1 MNRRDLIFAGAGFVL
16 GFIVC
21 KAVGKKTTVVKDIS
35 VSDTTTETITPA
47 STNAP
52 AEAGT
57 TKIEEPEVVET
68 LDTPQVV
75 ICKEKWLKF
84 AETQKFS
91 SQEQTQKT
99 YDNFMT
105 SCVGQGQK

>member
-21 KAVGKKTTVVKDIS
+21 KAVGKKTTVVKDMS

-47 STNAP
+47 STNAT

>member
-21 KAVGKKTTVVKDIS
+21 KAVAKKTTVVKDMS

>member
-21 KAVGKKTTVVKDIS
+21 KAVGKKTTVVKDMS
-35 VSDTTTETITPA
+35 VSDTTTETINPA

>member
-21 KAVGKKTTVVKDIS
+21 KAVGKNTNVVKDMS
-35 VSDTTTETITPA
+35 LPDTSNQTLPPA
-47 STNAP
+47 SENTT

>member
-1 MNRRDLIFAGAGFVL
+1 MNRRDIILVGAGFLL
-16 GFIVC
+16 GYVVV
-21 KAVGKKTTVVKDIS
+21 KTLNRKTTIKEDS
-35 VSDTTTETITPA
+35 KLPDTSTKTLLPA
-47 STNAP
+47 STSQT

-57 TKIEEPEVVET
+57 TQIEEPEVVET

-84 AETQKFS
+84 AETQRFG
-91 SQEQTQKT
+91 SQEQMQNT

>member
-21 KAVGKKTTVVKDIS
+21 KALGKKTTVVKDMS

>member
-16 GFIVC
+16 GFIVS
-21 KAVGKKTTVVKDIS
+21 KAVGKNTTVVKDMS
-35 VSDTTTETITPA
+35 LPDTSNQTLPPA
-47 STNAP
+47 STNVP
-52 AEAGT
+52 AESGT
-57 TKIEEPEVVET
+57 TKIEEPEVIET

-75 ICKEKWLKF
+75 LCKEKWLKF
-84 AETQKFS
+84 SETQKFS
-91 SQEQTQKT
+91 SQEQMQNT

>member
-16 GFIVC
+16 GFIVS
-21 KAVGKKTTVVKDIS
+21 KAVSKKTTVVKDMGLP
-35 VSDTTTETITPA
+35 DTSNQTLPPA
-47 STNAP
+47 STNVP

-57 TKIEEPEVVET
+57 TQIEEPEVIET

-75 ICKEKWLKF
+75 LCKEKWLKF
-84 AETQKFS
+84 AETQKFG
-91 SQEQTQKT
+91 SQEQMQNT